1 MKRLLLVASKAG
13 YQTEAFT
20 AAAARLELDVRLD
33 LATNRCH
40 HLEDPWRDGA
50 LAVDFENPVLER
62 QAWDG
67 ITAVG
72 DQATVVAARLA
83 GELGLPYHPLDAVQA
98 CRSKFEMRER
108 FRRAGLLTPRYERV
122 TERVCGFEFP
132 CVLKPLGLSASRGV
146 IRADNQAEFDVA
158 YGRIRRMLAQTP
170 DLARDPQ
177 SAFIQIEEFIPGQ
190 EFAIEGLVTAGLLQ
204 VLAIFDKPDP
214 LDGPFFEETI
224 YTTPSREAEPVQEAI
239 REAAQ
244 RAVTALG
251 LWHGPVHAECR
262 VNARGVWMLE
272 AAGRP
277 IGGLCARVLRFESG
291 MGLEE
296 VIIRHALGLCGF
308 VRLAPGEAAVMMI
321 PIPRGGIYQGVT
333 GLEEARAGVE
343 SIEITAVPGQ
353 LLVPLPEGASYL
365 GFIFARGEGAEQAVR
380 EAHGKLRFEVL
391 TALPLLKV

>member
-13 YQTEAFT
+13 YQTEAFA

-72 DQATVVAARLA
+72 DQATVIAARLA
-83 GELGLPYHPLDAVQA
+83 ADFGLPYHPLDAVQA
-98 CRSKFEMRER
+98 CRSKFDMRER
-108 FRRAGLLTPRYERV
+108 FRLAGMLTPRYERV
-122 TERVCGFEFP
+122 TERVCGLEFP

-146 IRADNQAEFDVA
+146 IRANNQEEFDAA
-158 YGRIRRMLAQTP
+158 YGRIRRMLSQTP
-170 DLARDPQ
+170 DLARDPR
-177 SAFIQIEEFIPGQ
+177 SAFIQIEEFIPGR
-190 EFAIEGLVTAGLLQ
+190 EFAIEGLVTEGRLQ

-224 YTTPSREAEPVQEAI
+224 YTTPSREAEPVREAM

-277 IGGLCARVLRFESG
+277 IGGLCARVLRFDSG

-296 VIIRHALGLCGF
+296 VIIRHALGLCEP

-321 PIPRGGIYQGVT
+321 PIPRGGIYHGVT

-365 GFIFARGEGAEQAVR
+365 GFIFARGGEAEQAVR
-380 EAHGKLRFEVL
+380 EAHGKLKFEVL

>member
-1 MKRLLLVASKAG
+1 M
-13 YQTEAFT
+13 
-20 AAAARLELDVRLD
+20 
-33 LATNRCH
+33 
-40 HLEDPWRDGA
+40 
-50 LAVDFENPVLER
+50 DFENPVLER

-83 GELGLPYHPLDAVQA
+83 ADFGLPYHPLDAVQA
-98 CRSKFEMRER
+98 CRSKFDMRER
-108 FRRAGLLTPRYERV
+108 FRLAGMLTPRYERV
-122 TERVCGFEFP
+122 TERVCGLEFP

-146 IRADNQAEFDVA
+146 IRANNQEEFDAA
-158 YGRIRRMLAQTP
+158 YRRIRRMLAGTP
-170 DLARDPQ
+170 DLARDPR
-177 SAFIQIEEFIPGQ
+177 SAFIQIEEFIPGR
-190 EFAIEGLVTAGLLQ
+190 EFAIEGLVTEGRLQ

-224 YTTPSREAEPVQEAI
+224 YTTPSREAEPVREAM

-277 IGGLCARVLRFESG
+277 IGGLCARVLRFDSG
-291 MGLEE
+291 MGLEQ
-296 VIIRHALGLCGF
+296 VIIRHALGLCGV

-365 GFIFARGEGAEQAVR
+365 GFIFARGGEAEQAVR
-380 EAHGKLRFEVL
+380 EAHGKLKFEVL